1 MSKSPY
7 HSLKTLKFRS
17 QRVDF
22 CRVRCRVRSEV
33 FFIARLGIE
42 ESARR
47 RVLLL
52 LLTQPLEPF
61 TLLIDLGRN
70 GC

>member
-1 MSKSPY
+1 MKIPY
-7 HSLKTLKFRS
+7 HSLKTLKIRS

-22 CRVRCRVRSEV
+22 CRVRSEV